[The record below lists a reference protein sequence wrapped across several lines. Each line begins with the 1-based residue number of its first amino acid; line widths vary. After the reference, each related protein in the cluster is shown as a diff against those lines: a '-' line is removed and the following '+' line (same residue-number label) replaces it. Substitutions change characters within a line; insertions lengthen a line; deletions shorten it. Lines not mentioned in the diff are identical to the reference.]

1 MNATYLLAVDRL
13 GTVLGGT
20 GLPGRSYMPYG
31 ALAGR
36 GGPLLGFCAQR
47 REPSNDGYLLGN
59 GRRLYSSALMR
70 FHSADGRSPF
80 GAGGINAYAYCVGDP
95 VNRVDPSG
103 EISFMYVAKQI
114 IWLAA
119 RSKAAMS
126 GPTGLKRLS
135 EVAKWGAR
143 IGSWLSTLGVPTGGA
158 VASVSQT
165 LSLGTKAVT
174 LGNFAHKK
182 IAGWIRR
189 DDNPVISQNHM
200 PSMEDGQVHFSG
212 SVGIVF
218 SPSEDAV
225 FSPFAGQLSVAVA
238 PGNIAKQVNAIR
250 Q

>member
-1 MNATYLLAVDRL
+1 MNATYLLAAERL

-20 GLPGRSYMPYG
+20 GMPGRRYTPYG
-31 ALAGR
+31 ALAGK
-36 GGPLLGFCAQR
+36 GGLMLGFCGQL

-59 GRRLYSSALMR
+59 GRRLYSCAPMR
-70 FHSADGRSPF
+70 FHSADSRSPF

-95 VNRVDPSG
+95 VNRVDPTG

-126 GPTGLKRLS
+126 GPTGLKRVS

-143 IGSWLSTLGVPTGGA
+143 IGSGLSMLGGPIGEA
-158 VASVSQT
+158 VASVSQI

-174 LGNFAHKK
+174 LGKFAHKK
-182 IAGWIRR
+182 IAGWTGR
-189 DDNPVISQNHM
+189 DDNPAISQKAM
-200 PSMEDGQVHFSG
+200 PSVVGGPGHFSG

-218 SPSEDAV
+218 SPFDETA
-225 FSPFAGQLSVAVA
+225 FSPFAGPLSMAVA
-238 PGNIAKQVNAIR
+238 SEHIAEQVAAIR